1 MDQYQQYIALS
12 KYARFVEGEERRET
26 WGESVDR
33 YINFFSEKFPQ
44 AKKDLAEAS
53 GYIKSL
59 AVVPS
64 MRAIMT
70 AGPALDRD
78 HIAGYNCS
86 YLAINDQ
93 RAFDETLYLLM
104 CGTGVGYSVERA
116 NTEQL
121 PTVPLKLKPSDDLIV
136 VEDSK
141 IGWAEGLRELITAL
155 YNGEVPQW
163 DLGKIRPSGSRLK
176 VFGGRASGPD
186 PLEKLFK
193 FTIKT
198 FREAEGR
205 RLKPLECHDILCAV
219 AASVVVGGVRR
230 SAMISLSDLDD
241 DEMRYCKSGEWWEYN
256 IDRKFANNSVAY
268 EKKPDMGEFL
278 NEWTALY
285 KSQSGERGIF
295 NRQAAMDQATKS
307 GRRDPNHAFGTN
319 PCGEILLRDMQT
331 CNLSEVIIRASD
343 DEELL
348 TKKVEI
354 AALLGTLQ
362 SALTDTRYLRPE
374 WKKNMMEERLLG
386 VSFTGIMDNPLMY
399 SIDSYDAT
407 FLSWRLERMKE
418 VVIKTNEKWA
428 SILGINPSVAT
439 TCVKPSG
446 TVSQLSSSASGIH
459 PRYANHYIRRV
470 RADIKDPLATWMADQ
485 GLPNELDKHQEDNL
499 VFSFPIKSPAGCVTR
514 HSMTAMDQLNLWM
527 IYRKHWTEHNP
538 SITVYVSED
547 EWIEVAD
554 YVYQNF
560 EEVGG
565 VSFLPREDDKH
576 TYVQAP
582 YEEINEL
589 QYADFMGKMPSVSF
603 SAYREAKDMTVASQ
617 ELACTGG
624 ACEL

>member
-121 PTVPLKLKPSDDLIV
+121 PIVPLRLLAANETIV

-141 IGWAEGLRELITAL
+141 IGWAEGLRKLIELL
-155 YNGEVPQW
+155 YNGQRPEW
-163 DLGKIRPSGSRLK
+163 DLSKIRPSGSRLK

-193 FTIKT
+193 FTVKT
-198 FREAEGR
+198 FVRAKGR

-230 SAMISLSDLDD
+230 SAMISISDLND
-241 DEMRYCKSGEWWEYN
+241 DEMRNCKSGEWWEDN
-256 IDRKFANNSVAY
+256 IDRKFANNSVGY
-268 EKKPDMGEFL
+268 TEKPSMGDFL
-278 NEWTALY
+278 SEWQSLY
-285 KSQSGERGIF
+285 QSKSGERGIF
-295 NRQAAMDQATKS
+295 NRKAAMDQATKS

-331 CNLSEVIIRASD
+331 CNLSECIIRASD

-348 TKKVEI
+348 TKKVRI
-354 AALLGTLQ
+354 ATLLGTLQ

-374 WKKNMMEERLLG
+374 WKKNMEEERLLG
-386 VSFTGIMDNPLMY
+386 VSFTGIMDNPLMHEGDGLA
-399 SIDSYDAT
+399 SLLD
-407 FLSWRLERMKE
+407 RLKKE
-418 VVIKTNEKWA
+418 VLKTNKKWA
-428 SILGINPSVAT
+428 IRLGIPASAAT

>member
-121 PTVPLKLKPSDDLIV
+121 PIVPLRLLAANETIV

-141 IGWAEGLRELITAL
+141 IGWAEGLRKLIELL
-155 YNGEVPQW
+155 YNGQRPEW
-163 DLGKIRPSGSRLK
+163 DLSKIRPSGSRLK

-193 FTIKT
+193 FTVKT
-198 FREAEGR
+198 FVRAKGR

-230 SAMISLSDLDD
+230 SAMISISDLND
-241 DEMRYCKSGEWWEYN
+241 DEMRNCKSGEWWEDN
-256 IDRKFANNSVAY
+256 IDRKFANNSVGY
-268 EKKPDMGEFL
+268 TEKPSMGDFL
-278 NEWTALY
+278 SEWQSLY
-285 KSQSGERGIF
+285 QSKSGERGIF
-295 NRQAAMDQATKS
+295 NRKAAMDQATKS

-331 CNLSEVIIRASD
+331 CNLSECIIRASD

-348 TKKVEI
+348 TKKVRI
-354 AALLGTLQ
+354 ATLLGTLQ

-374 WKKNMMEERLLG
+374 WKKNMEEERLLG
-386 VSFTGIMDNPLMY
+386 VSFTGIMDNPLMHEGDGLA
-399 SIDSYDAT
+399 SLLD
-407 FLSWRLERMKE
+407 RLKKE
-418 VVIKTNEKWA
+418 VLKTNKKWA
-428 SILGINPSVAT
+428 IRLGIPASAAT

-485 GLPNELDKHQEDNL
+485 GLPNARDKHQEDNL